1 MISADLDIIRTAAF
15 IAAFS
20 LNRQALIP
28 LAGMLITYLIKP
40 HLFSEPIALLLS
52 YSAIYAAL
60 STVYIRIKSEIRY
73 AMISHAL
80 LYWLLAVDFYLFEYV
95 TLYTEWFKPMV
106 RLLDI
111 YIFYH
116 LINRSGQ
123 QDVGLFAASGYRWF
137 YRL

>member
-1 MISADLDIIRTAAF
+1 MTSADGDILTTAAF

-40 HLFSEPIALLLS
+40 HLFSEPIALLIS
-52 YSAIYAAL
+52 YSVIYATL
-60 STVYIRIKSEIRY
+60 SAAYIRIKSEIRY
-73 AMISHAL
+73 AMIVHAL

-95 TLYTEWFKPMV
+95 TVYYELFKPMI

-116 LINRSGQ
+116 LINSNIFCGGR
-123 QDVGLFAASGYRWF
+123 
-137 YRL
+137 